1 MAIEQPALDMPE
13 TLWKAYIDFEIA
25 IGSRE
30 GARALYE
37 RLLEKTEHVKVWMS
51 YAKFESKVV
60 LPPPEDDEEWD
71 EDEETEE
78 ERRIREKAYVE
89 KTPME
94 SREVREQ
101 NARNVFERALEA
113 LKTNQ
118 PDAKE
123 ERMMLL
129 EAWKVFEENGSGA
142 ADEKKELVDAVD
154 KKMPKRVKRKR
165 PMYTDDG
172 EDAGMEEY
180 YDYVFP
186 EEAGAK
192 PNLKLLEAA
201 YAWKKQKQMETS
213 S

>member
-13 TLWKAYIDFEIA
+13 TLWKAYIDFEIS
-25 IGSRE
+25 IGNRAE
-30 GARALYE
+30 ARALYE

-51 YAKFESKVV
+51 FAKFEHKIV

-71 EDEETEE
+71 DDEETEE
-78 ERRIREKAYVE
+78 ERKIREVAYVA
-89 KTPME
+89 KTPSE
-94 SREVREQ
+94 SKEVREE
-101 NARNVFERALEA
+101 NARKVFERALEA

-123 ERMMLL
+123 ERVMLL
-129 EAWKVFEENGSGA
+129 ESWKVFEESGC
-142 ADEKKELVDAVD
+142 ESSKQELIDAVE

-165 PMYTDDG
+165 ALYTEDG
-172 EDAGMEEY
+172 QDAGMEDY

-201 YAWKKQKQMETS
+201 YAWKKQKQMEEERA
-213 S
+213 

>member
-1 MAIEQPALDMPE
+1 M
-13 TLWKAYIDFEIA
+13 K
-25 IGSRE
+25 
-30 GARALYE
+30 
-37 RLLEKTEHVKVWMS
+37 KTPT
-51 YAKFESKVV
+51 ESK
-60 LPPPEDDEEWD
+60 
-71 EDEETEE
+71 
-78 ERRIREKAYVE
+78 KA
-89 KTPME
+89 
-94 SREVREQ
+94 REQ
-101 NARNVFERALEA
+101 NARRVFERALEA

-123 ERMMLL
+123 ERVMLL
-129 EAWKVFEENGSGA
+129 EAWKVFEENASGA
-142 ADEKKELVDAVD
+142 SNEKKELIDAVD

-165 PMYTDDG
+165 PMYTEDG

>member
-1 MAIEQPALDMPE
+1 MGLAIGLAPKPKIFDAYIEIESQLGNFDRCRALYEKSLELNPRDCESWVKYAELEKDLGEIERGRAIFEMAIEQPALDMPE

-78 ERRIREKAYVE
+78 ERRIQKRRTWKRLR
-89 KTPME
+89 ME

-118 PDAKE
+118 P
-123 ERMMLL
+123 M
-129 EAWKVFEENGSGA
+129 
-142 ADEKKELVDAVD
+142 
-154 KKMPKRVKRKR
+154 RKR
-165 PMYTDDG
+165 NG
-172 EDAGMEEY
+172 
-180 YDYVFP
+180 
-186 EEAGAK
+186 
-192 PNLKLLEAA
+192 
-201 YAWKKQKQMETS
+201 
-213 S
+213 